1 MIGRRSIHQFRNMA
15 LAVASA
21 LTLSSCVSLGGT
33 APASMLT
40 LTATSTVTA
49 GESKTGMAKD
59 AMVVLIPEVPRK
71 LDTNRVPVQINT
83 GNIAYLKDG
92 VWTDKPAILM
102 RHLLAETLAAKN
114 GTLILSEVETAGK
127 AENYLSGQLVEF
139 GIDEASMEAVAIF
152 DAVRIRQGQ
161 PVEKRRFDA
170 REGLIKIETGDAG
183 EALNAVANKIA
194 EDVAT
199 WLSAS

>member
-1 MIGRRSIHQFRNMA
+1 MIGRRSIHHFRNMA

-33 APASMLT
+33 APASVLT

-83 GNIAYLKDG
+83 GNIAYLRDG

-152 DAVRIRQGQ
+152 DAVRIRKGQ

-170 REGLIKIETGDAG
+170 RKGLTKIETGEAG
-183 EALNAVANKIA
+183 ETLNAVANKIA

>member
-1 MIGRRSIHQFRNMA
+1 
-15 LAVASA
+15 
-21 LTLSSCVSLGGT
+21 
-33 APASMLT
+33 MLT

-152 DAVRIRQGQ
+152 DAVRIRKGQ

-170 REGLIKIETGDAG
+170 REGLTKIETGEAG

>member
-152 DAVRIRQGQ
+152 DAVRIRKGQ

-170 REGLIKIETGDAG
+170 REGLIKIETGEAG

>member
-1 MIGRRSIHQFRNMA
+1 MIGRKSIHQFRSMA

-152 DAVRIRQGQ
+152 DAVRIRKGQ

-170 REGLIKIETGDAG
+170 REGLTKIETGEAG
-183 EALNAVANKIA
+183 ETLNAVANKIA

>member
-1 MIGRRSIHQFRNMA
+1 MIGRRSIHHFRNMA

-152 DAVRIRQGQ
+152 DAVRIRKGQ

-170 REGLIKIETGDAG
+170 REGLTKIETGEAG
-183 EALNAVANKIA
+183 ETLNAVANKIA

>member
-152 DAVRIRQGQ
+152 DAVRIRKGATCR
-161 PVEKRRFDA
+161 K
-170 REGLIKIETGDAG
+170 T
-183 EALNAVANKIA
+183 AL
-194 EDVAT
+194 
-199 WLSAS
+199 

>member
-152 DAVRIRQGQ
+152 DAVRIRKGQ

-170 REGLIKIETGDAG
+170 REGLIKIETGEAG

-194 EDVAT
+194 EDVAN